1 MWLACDDPV
10 PLFFE
15 LVSDKVLNDRV
26 LQRVVLGP
34 VDAETLILR
43 EQQQHSDQAFVHPE
57 TLFLLITRFPGLDG
71 Q

>member
-1 MWLACDDPV
+1 MWLARDHPV

-15 LVSDKVLNDRV
+15 LVSDKVLSGRA

-34 VDAETLILR
+34 VDAEVLILR
-43 EQQQHSDQAFVHPE
+43 ERQQHRGQAFVHPE
-57 TLFLLITRFPGLDG
+57 TLLLLSTRFPGIDG